1 MDLPK
6 LKPGHRFTL
15 PRPTGSADSLL
26 LARLGERDK
35 AARQRTA
42 IVTADATDA
51 QLAAMDGTG
60 IDRAGPVRL
69 TIGENTVDA
78 KLTERTAQG
87 MFMIVGSGPP
97 PYPLVAEPLAA
108 GR

>member
-1 MDLPK
+1 M
-6 LKPGHRFTL
+6 
-15 PRPTGSADSLL
+15 
-26 LARLGERDK
+26 
-35 AARQRTA
+35 
-42 IVTADATDA
+42 
-51 QLAAMDGTG
+51 
-60 IDRAGPVRL
+60 RL